1 MADNE
6 TRASET
12 RDPAKEFIAEHEA
25 AAADRLRGN

>member
-12 RDPAKEFIAEHEA
+12 RDPAKEWIAEHQA
-25 AAADRLRGN
+25 AAADRMRKN